1 MDIKQISKLKKQTES
16 EINKFVSEKL
26 IDFQKQSEMD
36 IDFHIKIE
44 EVKEFGSKNVYAYVV
59 QTTINP
65 LFRD

>member
-16 EINKFVSEKL
+16 EINKFISEKL
-26 IDFQKQSEMD
+26 IDFQKQSGMD

-44 EVKEFGSKNVYAYVV
+44 EVIECGSKNVYAYVV